1 VYWSVNKEDV
11 VDSFQVY
18 CVEEPQD
25 DQEINGKIA
34 AELQMLAYISA
45 SYCKLRSYTRDNCI

>member
-1 VYWSVNKEDV
+1 M
-11 VDSFQVY
+11 DSFQVY